1 MLSPPKTI
9 LFLSVFLFGMTDHG
23 WASPIVMNLSITD
36 PLQTTVPGSII
47 TYHFQLVNTIGTDLP
62 IAGFAN
68 VNPPAYLS
76 EIFDPF
82 TLPAN
87 AAVTGTLSFQVA
99 STATSGLQT
108 FETNAYST
116 LHDPVSGD
124 SYASNFS
131 TLSVDVV
138 SEPSAMLLLAGG
150 LGVLLTLYR
159 RGLKLQ
165 LG

>member
-62 IAGFAN
+62 IFGFVN
-68 VNPPAYLS
+68 LNPPAYLS

-87 AAVTGTLSFQVA
+87 ARVTGILSFEVA

-108 FETNAYST
+108 FETNAVST

-131 TLSVDVV
+131 TLSVNVA
-138 SEPSAMLLLAGG
+138 SEPSAKLLSTVG
-150 LGVLLTLYR
+150 LGLLLTLYR
-159 RGLKLQ
+159 RGLRPQ
-165 LG
+165 HG